1 MGRVAKLAGLTEKQ
15 PLLAAITNYRPDKEP
30 AEGMGFVIVTAA
42 AEAGLVDVHDRRP
55 VVLAP
60 EDARLWMDHDFSAE
74 HAEQLAR
81 AASLPP
87 DGFEWYKASP
97 DVNNAKN
104 NDEHLIE
111 PI

>member
-1 MGRVAKLAGLTEKQ
+1 MCGRITQHRSKRLYAEEIGWDMRDGLKWRE
-15 PLLAAITNYRPDKEP
+15 
-30 AEGMGFVIVTAA
+30 FVTAA

-74 HAEQLAR
+74 PAEQLAR

-87 DGFEWYKASP
+87 EAFEWYKVST
-97 DVNNAKN
+97 DINNARN

-111 PI
+111 RT